1 MNSLMTF
8 IYFHDLDAG
17 KKYITEVFEFE
28 PVHDFGFAYIWKF
41 GNQGFLSAVQA
52 GKGYAGVKI
61 PADGEK
67 GVLISL
73 TVDNAEEWYKKLRA
87 KNVPNMTE
95 LEYHEDIE
103 LRGFF
108 IKGPEKYN
116 FEIQEF
122 MNPEM
127 RKIFLA

>member
-1 MNSLMTF
+1 MTF
-8 IYFHDLDAG
+8 IYFHDFEAG
-17 KKYITEVFEFE
+17 KKYINDVFELE
-28 PVHDFGFAYIWKF
+28 TAHDYGFAYVWKV
-41 GNQGFLSAVQA
+41 GNQGYLSAVQA
-52 GKGYAGVKI
+52 GEGYAGVRI
-61 PADGEK
+61 PANGEK
-67 GVLISL
+67 GVLVSL
-73 TVDNAEEWYKKLRA
+73 TVENSEEWYNKLKA

-108 IKGPEKYN
+108 IEGPEKYN

-127 RKIFLA
+127 RKMFLS